1 MIVTRVYNNG
11 DRVAHEWSP
20 EEGAKEI
27 AYNAYYRIGVAVFR
41 DAECVQVGYLG
52 EERCAAISE
61 ELRVKIE
68 EQRT

>member
-11 DRVAHEWSP
+11 DRIVKELGP
-20 EEGAKEI
+20 VRGEGEI
-27 AYNAYYRIGVAVFR
+27 LDCKRFRPGVAVFR

-52 EERCAAISE
+52 AERCAAISD